1 MDNDDDWKMSRSMN
15 PVTTTPEIAVSS
27 WAVHDRLGSASVP
40 TPLDP
45 SPGGPRRVT
54 TLDELAAVAARL
66 RGIGIDRLELCHFH
80 VPDPSEAG
88 LAAVRDVL
96 ADHGVTL
103 SSLLI
108 DSGDVAAD
116 HDRERHLSWLD
127 GWIDRAGA
135 MGAESCR
142 IAAGRSAPTP
152 PVTERVVE
160 GWRRL
165 TAAAEGAGVRVV
177 TENWREYTDIP
188 DTLLRLLDALDGRV
202 GLCLDFKN
210 WAGRFDDLQQL
221 APRASSCHV
230 PAAGSA
236 DADAAAPEV
245 DVQRCLGI
253 THRVGFTGVYTIVSV
268 AGDDPW
274 DSLQQ
279 TADFIAAETGA
290 ARPAA

>member
-1 MDNDDDWKMSRSMN
+1 MDAI
-15 PVTTTPEIAVSS
+15 TTTPEIAVSS
-27 WAVHDRLGSASVP
+27 WAVHDRLGSASVS

-45 SPGGPRRVT
+45 PPGEARRAT
-54 TLDELAAVAARL
+54 TLEELAAVAARL
-66 RGIGIDRLELCHFH
+66 RGIGIHRLELCHFH

-88 LAAVRDVL
+88 PAAVRDTL
-96 ADHGVTL
+96 AEHGVTL

-116 HDRERHLSWLD
+116 LDRERHLSWLE

-142 IAAGRSAPTP
+142 IAAGRAAPNP
-152 PVTERVVE
+152 PVTERVVD

-165 TAAAEGAGVRVV
+165 AGAAEGAGVRVV
-177 TENWREYTDIP
+177 TENWREYTNTP
-188 DTLLRLLDALDGRV
+188 ATLLRLLDKLDGRV

-210 WAGRFDDLQQL
+210 WAGRFGDLQQL
-221 APRASSCHV
+221 APRATSCHV

-236 DADAAAPEV
+236 DADAAAPDV

-253 THRVGFTGVYTIVSV
+253 MNRVGFTGVYTIVSV

-274 DSLQQ
+274 DCLRQ
-279 TADFIAAETGA
+279 TADFIAAETGVARNA
-290 ARPAA
+290 A